1 MRSIEIAWYNDDSII
16 IYIIIILNLN
26 YFLKKPAI
34 IKSILGENIKFNRQ
48 YIDVK
53 NVMKI
58 YCI

>member
-1 MRSIEIAWYNDDSII
+1 MRYIEIAWYNDDSII

-34 IKSILGENIKFNRQ
+34 KQSTFLENIKFNRQ
-48 YIDVK
+48 YLDIK
-53 NVMKI
+53 KLTKI